1 MDIKDE
7 LLTALFHRINTPLHY
22 LISTAEM
29 SAEHAALSPD
39 MQRQLTLIQH
49 CGQEVMT
56 RLIHFFTFLKQQQ
69 LDSHFS
75 PISLRELVEIVLI
88 VSQPAAE
95 QQIQLVNTLAPDL
108 PLVLADEQCLQHILS
123 QLLQHLIQ
131 FTDNVRIEISAHE
144 VQEQQLTLVITVSSA
159 AHSLSA
165 LKAELA
171 VLTQPEQHCQGSAL
185 ELTLTRK
192 LIESQGGHIQLT
204 TEPCL
209 QLSLNLPV
217 FAAQPPLPTAL
228 QQPLKQPQLQTT
240 QGLVLIADDDPI
252 TLQVLSNYLLTEQFG
267 VIQAADS
274 QTVLAQL
281 NTGIQV
287 DLIVLDSLMPTVN
300 GLELSQQLRQQGHA
314 EPIILLAT
322 KEQLLA
328 LLPLLEKNPPVNGYL
343 TKPILKQEFLACVY
357 SYVQLRRLQQQHAQ
371 QQWTETQ
378 LRQLSRAVEQ
388 SANTII
394 ITDLAGNI
402 EFVNP
407 AFSIKSGYRPEEAL
421 GQNPRL
427 LKSGRQSQA
436 VYQEL
441 WATITR
447 GAVWQGELL
456 NKRKNGE
463 LYWEFVTISPI
474 RDAQGHTS
482 HYLAIKEDITE
493 HKRMESALRQS
504 KQQETQLAQ
513 LGQITQQLLKM
524 PIILSRIDEQGR
536 FTESRGAGLATLNLK
551 ENQVVGQNAFSLY
564 PELSDPIEHAL
575 RGATQRFRSLGQNQG
590 KIWAFDNFLTFDH
603 ISGQGALGI
612 SVDISEQIQAEHALR
627 KHEQFRRTLIQ
638 EALIGMVLMRLDG
651 TLVEINPAAAE
662 IIGELPENLVNK
674 SCWGYLP
681 HQFAQNWHYVLI
693 TLKRYKR
700 FGPEEIELT
709 HRKGNRVPVRLS
721 SLLIEQGGQYFI
733 WSNVENITVQKQ
745 HEKVLHQAIKT
756 AEAANQAKSR
766 FLANMSHEMRTPL
779 QAILGFTEILQTQ
792 VQDYLQVEHLTTIHT
807 SGKALLNLI
816 DDILDLSKV
825 EAGKL
830 TLADTEVM
838 LEVLFKEIKQIF
850 AKKIQD
856 KDLKFQLEWAADL
869 PPALILDETRLRQIL
884 LNLVGNAIKFTH
896 RGCITLAAQVVWQT
910 VDCID
915 LICTV
920 SDEGIGIPETQQAI
934 IFDAFEQLSTPEQN
948 RYGGTGLGLTITKR
962 LVEMMGGT
970 IELKSKVNQGS
981 QFKIIFKQVKVVTQL
996 AAPLEKN
1003 IDLDN
1008 ICFQSAHI
1016 FIADDVDSNRQV
1028 LRDFLSHYPQ
1038 LSCVE
1043 AQNGLELVELVNK
1056 QQPDIILMDI
1066 KMPVMNGWQV
1076 IELLRQDKKLASIP
1090 IVAITASAMKD
1101 SANQLNTLCDGVL
1114 KKPFSKTEL
1123 IFELTRF
1130 LNYTVAEPVAA
1141 TTLMPPT
1148 LAREIS
1154 VRLPQLAERLEQEMK
1169 AQWQQVSHTLTIN
1182 EIEQFAEQ
1190 VKALGQE
1197 YHYPPLIHWG
1207 QQLLIQS
1214 NLFDIQALSRLLAE
1228 FPKLLEQLY
1237 QLIQQPEP

>member
-1 MDIKDE
+1 MDIKNE
-7 LLTALFHRINTPLHY
+7 LLTALFHRINTPLYY
-22 LISTAEM
+22 LISTAETT
-29 SAEHAALSPD
+29 AEHADLSPEI
-39 MQRQLTLIQH
+39 QRQLNLIQH
-49 CGQEVMT
+49 CGQDVMT
-56 RLIHFFTFLKQQQ
+56 RLSHFFTFLKQQQ

-88 VSQPAAE
+88 LAKPAAE
-95 QQIQLVNTLAPDL
+95 KQIQLVNALARDL
-108 PLVLADEQCLQHILS
+108 PLVLADEHCLQHILS

-131 FTDNVRIEISAHE
+131 LTDNVRIEISADAVE
-144 VQEQQLTLVITVSSA
+144 EQQLTLVITVSGEA
-159 AHSLSA
+159 ISLPA
-165 LKAELA
+165 LKEELA
-171 VLTQPEQHCQGSAL
+171 VLTQLQPEQHCHGSAL

-192 LIESQGGHIQLT
+192 LIESQGGHIQFT
-204 TEPCL
+204 TDPCV

-217 FAAQPPLPTAL
+217 FTAQPPLPTAL
-228 QQPLKQPQLQTT
+228 QQPLKQPQCQTT
-240 QGLVLIADDDPI
+240 KGLVLIADDDPI
-252 TLQVLSNYLLTEQFG
+252 SLQVLTNYLLNEQFS

-281 NTGIQV
+281 DTDIQV
-287 DLIVLDSLMPTVN
+287 DLILLDSLMPTVN

-328 LLPLLEKNPPVNGYL
+328 LLPLLEKTPPVNGYL
-343 TKPILKQEFLACVY
+343 TKPILKQEFLACIH
-357 SYVQLRRLQQQHAQ
+357 SYVQLRRLQQQQVQ

-388 SANTII
+388 SANTIL

-407 AFSIKSGYRPEEAL
+407 AFSTKSGYRPEEAL

-436 VYQEL
+436 VYRDL
-441 WATITR
+441 WTTITQ

-493 HKRMESALRQS
+493 RKRMESALRQN

-536 FTESRGAGLATLNLK
+536 FTESRGAGLAALNLK
-551 ENQVVGQNAFSLY
+551 ENQVVGENAFNVY
-564 PELSDPIEHAL
+564 PELSDYIEHAL
-575 RGATQRFRSLGQNQG
+575 RGETQRFRSLGRNQG

-612 SVDISEQIQAEHALR
+612 SVDISEQIQAEQALR

-651 TLVEINPAAAE
+651 TLVEINPAAAA
-662 IIGELPENLVNK
+662 IIGELPENLINK
-674 SCWGYLP
+674 SCWGFLP
-681 HQFAQNWHYVLI
+681 RQFAQPWRYVLI

-721 SLLIEQGGQYFI
+721 SLLIEQGGQHFI
-733 WSNVENITVQKQ
+733 WSNIENITLQKQ

-756 AEAANQAKSR
+756 AETANQAKSR

-792 VQDYLQVEHLTTIHT
+792 VQDYLQAEYLTTIHT

-816 DDILDLSKV
+816 NDILDLSKV

-830 TLADTEVM
+830 TLANTEVM
-838 LEVLFKEIKQIF
+838 LEVLFKEIGQIF
-850 AKKIQD
+850 SKKIQD
-856 KDLKFQLEWAADL
+856 KDLKFQLKWAADL
-869 PPALILDETRLRQIL
+869 PPVLILDETRLRQIL
-884 LNLVGNAIKFTH
+884 LNLVGNAIKFTEQ
-896 RGCITLAAQVVWQT
+896 GCVTLEAQAIWQT
-910 VDCID
+910 ADCID
-915 LICTV
+915 LICMV
-920 SDEGIGIPETQQAI
+920 IDEGIGIPESQQSI
-934 IFDAFEQLSTPEQN
+934 IFDAFEQLFAPEQN

-962 LVEMMGGT
+962 LVEMMGGS
-970 IELKSKVNQGS
+970 IELKSQVNRGS
-981 QFKIIFKQVKVVTQL
+981 QFKITFKQVKVATQL
-996 AAPLEKN
+996 SDSLEKN
-1003 IDLDN
+1003 IDLAS
-1008 ICFQSAHI
+1008 ICFQGAQI

-1028 LRDFLSHYPQ
+1028 LKDFLSHYPQ

-1043 AQNGLELVELVNK
+1043 AQNGLELIELVNK
-1056 QQPDIILMDI
+1056 NRPDVILMDI

-1076 IELLRQDKKLASIP
+1076 IELIKQDKKLVSIP
-1090 IVAITASAMKD
+1090 IIAITASAMKD
-1101 SANQLNTLCDGVL
+1101 SEKQLNLLCDGVL

-1130 LNYTVAEPVAA
+1130 LKYTIAEPAPTA
-1141 TTLMPPT
+1141 TMMSPT
-1148 LAREIS
+1148 LATEIFAH
-1154 VRLPQLAERLEQEMK
+1154 LPQLAQRLEQETQV
-1169 AQWQQVSHTLTIN
+1169 QWQQVSHTLTIN

-1190 VKALGQE
+1190 VKALGQN

-1214 NLFDIQALSRLLAE
+1214 NLFDIQALSKLLAE
-1228 FPKLLEQLY
+1228 FPK
-1237 QLIQQPEP
+1237 